1 MTKVKFFIDACAS
14 DLNESL
20 VSEFGISL
28 LYPEIT
34 FNGQTFPSDCT
45 WRKTSQEEYIE
56 FLHNGGYARISQVS
70 MGEWKDRFESAM
82 KDGYN
87 ILFLSL
93 SQRFSG
99 GYKNAYTA
107 KVLLQKD
114 YPDREF
120 EIIDSELAGGGYK
133 LYALKVAED
142 LRNSHC
148 ETLHEFS
155 ETVKSRYAKRIQT
168 YWVCPNLNYVTFM
181 ARGSDNF
188 EPGQVPKGSP
198 LMATDFK
205 GSFSAVSVNA
215 DTECTFKDLLQ
226 KLRDIESWEF
236 SYCPDLDN
244 ATVCTKV
251 RELTEVTGKAPDHVI
266 SCMAPTNIAVS
277 GPYSYGIG
285 VLR

>member
-1 MTKVKFFIDACAS
+1 MIKVKFFVDACAL

-20 VSEFGISL
+20 VSEYDISL

-34 FNGQTFPSDCT
+34 FNDQTFPSDCT
-45 WRKTSQEEYIE
+45 WRKTPQEEYME

-70 MGEWKDRFESAM
+70 MGEWKDQFESAM
-82 KDGYN
+82 KDSYN

-99 GYKNAYTA
+99 GYRNAYMA
-107 KVLLQKD
+107 KVLLQGD

-120 EIIDSELAGGGYK
+120 EIIDSELAGAGYK

-142 LRNSHC
+142 LRNSHY

-155 ETVKSRYAKRIQT
+155 EIIKSRYAKKIQT

-198 LMATDFK
+198 LMATDFE
-205 GSFSAVSVNA
+205 GSFSAVSVNT
-215 DTECTFKDLLQ
+215 DIESTFKDLLQ
-226 KLRDIESWEF
+226 RLKDIKSWEF

-251 RELTEVTGKAPDHVI
+251 QELTEATGKVPDHVI
-266 SCMAPTNIAVS
+266 SKMSPTNIAIA
-277 GPYSYGIG
+277 GPYSYSVG

>member
-1 MTKVKFFIDACAS
+1 MIKVKFFVDACAL

-20 VSEFGISL
+20 VSEYDISL

-34 FNGQTFPSDCT
+34 FNDQTFPSDCT
-45 WRKTSQEEYIE
+45 WRKTPQEEYIE

-99 GYKNAYTA
+99 GYRNAYMA
-107 KVLLQKD
+107 KVLLQGD

-120 EIIDSELAGGGYK
+120 EIIDSELAAGGYK

-142 LRNSHC
+142 LRNSQC
-148 ETLHEFS
+148 KTLYEFS
-155 ETVKSRYAKRIQT
+155 EIVKSRYAKRIQT

-188 EPGQVPKGSP
+188 EPDRVPKGSP
-198 LMATDFK
+198 LMATDFE

-215 DTECTFKDLLQ
+215 DIESTFKDLLQ
-226 KLRDIESWEF
+226 RLKDIESWEF

-251 RELTEVTGKAPDHVI
+251 RELIEVTGKVPSHAI
-266 SCMAPTNIAVS
+266 SKMGPTNIAIS
-277 GPYSYGIG
+277 GPYAYSIG